1 MPMIKRLLA
10 LLACAVMCCSP
21 TARAEE
27 TADVIRKL
35 LAAGETSK
43 QQQAAVSDVRATVDF
58 DLLTALNPDCVGWLY
73 QPESGLSQP
82 IMQDETDDWYHERAF
97 DEIKVYKTGS
107 VYLHAQDSIDDDVL
121 VLHGQAR
128 DEGCLGVIPDW
139 REQEHYDQR
148 SPFRLLTPEGDYQ
161 AEVFACV
168 VVEESRNLKDW
179 LPPETKWRIPY
190 WLRDTVLPNS
200 LIQCDPLS
208 QPDEN
213 DRILMIAAEHLN
225 GRITLVMATMRPIVY
240 TTDAQCILTKVELDA
255 RETQNGLSQVGPAGE
270 LMIYAQN
277 DPLYAQMHY
286 ESAIRNDVHRDFGG
300 GGCGP
305 TAMAIIVA
313 NAVSREKLPLIG
325 QHARTEL
332 GNLFCTCS
340 VNRVYCDHTHVPY
353 QLKTPEEY
361 LRYLPVAMAD
371 FAAGNNEWEYVARR
385 VDSQGTNI
393 KFVDYVCEA
402 YSITAEPVNGLE
414 AALEMMK
421 EKTGKGLI
429 LTSALRGSPLTN
441 SSHFVIIAGVDEEYF
456 YIIDPLRRTEE
467 EYLKTDKREILELV
481 SPGVV
486 RIRLEDYGRSDLSPM
501 SYFSME

>member
-1 MPMIKRLLA
+1 MLKIKRLFA
-10 LLACAVMCCSP
+10 LLACVTVCFSSIAC
-21 TARAEE
+21 AEE
-27 TADVIRKL
+27 TADVIRRL
-35 LAAGETSK
+35 LAAGETSS
-43 QQQAAVSDVRATVDF
+43 QQQAAVNDVRTTVDF
-58 DLLTALNPDCVGWLY
+58 ELLAALNPDCVGWLY
-73 QPESGLSQP
+73 QPESGLNQP
-82 IMQDETDDWYHERAF
+82 IMQHETDDWYRERGF
-97 DEIKVYKTGS
+97 DEVKIYKTGS
-107 VYLHAQDSIDDDVL
+107 VYLHAEDSIEDDVL
-121 VLHGQAR
+121 ILRGQAR
-128 DEGCLGVIPDW
+128 AEGCLGVIPDW
-139 REQEHYDQR
+139 REQEKAEQR
-148 SPFRLLTPEGDYQ
+148 SAFRLLTPEGDYQ

-168 VVEESRNLKDW
+168 AVAKNELGKW

-213 DRILMIAAEHLN
+213 DRMLMIAAEHLN
-225 GRITLVMATMRPIVY
+225 GSITLVMATMRPIVY
-240 TTDAQCILTKVELDA
+240 TTDAQCSLTQMELDA
-255 RETQNGLSQVGPAGE
+255 RETQNGVSQVGPAGE

-277 DPLYAQMHY
+277 DPLYALMHY
-286 ESAIRNDVHRDFGG
+286 ESAIRNGVHRDFGG

-305 TAMAIIVA
+305 TAMAIIIA
-313 NAVSREKLPLIG
+313 NVVDREKLPLIG
-325 QHARTEL
+325 QHAKNEL

-361 LRYLPVAMAD
+361 LRYLPVAVAD

-393 KFVDYVCEA
+393 KFVDFLCQA
-402 YSITAEPVNGLE
+402 YGITAEPVSGLE
-414 AALEMMK
+414 TALEMMK

-456 YIIDPLRRTEE
+456 YIIDPMRRTEE
-467 EYLKTDKREILELV
+467 EYLKTDKRGILELV

-486 RIRLEDYGRSDLSPM
+486 RIKLADYGRSDLSPV